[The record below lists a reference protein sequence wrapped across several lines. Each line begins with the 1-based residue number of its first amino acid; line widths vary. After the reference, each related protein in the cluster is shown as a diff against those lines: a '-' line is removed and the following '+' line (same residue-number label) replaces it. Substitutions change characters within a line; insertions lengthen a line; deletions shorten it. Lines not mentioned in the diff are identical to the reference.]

1 MADVTTEALQTVKN
15 ALSTFQTDISGL
27 SMRATDNAD
36 DITEECK
43 GKINLTKTEIAPVS
57 YTHLDVYKRQPVCR
71 ASHTHFSASI
81 SAKLYCRQSLC
92 WKRIFSAHALKS
104 ACPAVDVYKRQIY
117 ARRGKVRC
125 GYYRAYQ
132 L

>member
-43 GKINLTKTEIAPVS
+43 GKINLTKTEIAQVETQIAILNKQISNLEAKIEQATNQYNALLARIPQLENNIRS
-57 YTHLDVYKRQPVCR
+57 LNSR
-71 ASHTHFSASI
+71 I
-81 SAKLYCRQSLC
+81 SALNSQIASLRSQLSNTEDDDS
-92 WKRIFSAHALKS
+92 KISKS
-104 ACPAVDVYKRQIY
+104 PM
-117 ARRGKVRC
+117 
-125 GYYRAYQ
+125 
-132 L
+132 

>member
-43 GKINLTKTEIAPVS
+43 GKAKQSDYHIK
-57 YTHLDVYKRQPVCR
+57 
-71 ASHTHFSASI
+71 FSM
-81 SAKLYCRQSLC
+81 Q
-92 WKRIFSAHALKS
+92 F
-104 ACPAVDVYKRQIY
+104 
-117 ARRGKVRC
+117 
-125 GYYRAYQ
+125 
-132 L
+132 